1 MSAKVK
7 RVKTP
12 CVHSR
17 CVQVKVR
24 SLCKQAISVFSC
36 KGKNGEIPLV
46 IIPSP
51 RSALSI
57 MMQIPS
63 GCSCLLQKFGKDIGE
78 GTPGLHFYPAYYR
91 IAYVVTRQSNT
102 YDAPVQNCPTSDNV
116 RVSID
121 VVLVFHISNAHDF
134 IYRLGAKNFDEFL
147 SGTVDEAIRMEV
159 RKINHKDIY
168 NLRGEKADYM
178 LSLLNNKFGPAGVQ
192 FTSVK
197 ITSVWL
203 PDKLA
208 YNLEETTKMQKAM
221 DKLRR
226 QNTFEMMEIKLGCD
240 MALEEIK
247 RRSEQVLV
255 SEQGRKKR
263 AELEF
268 EQRAVKAEEDGSVAL
283 IEAESKAE
291 VDKMK
296 AEAELKRTKT
306 KLETYRIQELAKAES
321 TANAMRVK
329 ADQEEEQA
337 VIEATWKQEEM
348 ICEAG
353 ATKHDASAEKEASKC
368 LAAKRKHEL
377 ELREKS
383 IMAGLAERGNFN
395 LIGTSGDKIINAVM
409 TGSLQKL

>member
-1 MSAKVK
+1 LVHIVGVSRTGRQMPARLTRS
-7 RVKTP
+7 KTQ

-17 CVQVKVR
+17 CVQVR
-24 SLCKQAISVFSC
+24 SSDVCSEAVSIFSN

-63 GCSCLLQKFGKDIGE
+63 GCSCLLQKFGQDIGE
-78 GTPGLHFYPAYYR
+78 GMPGLHFYPAYYR
-91 IAYVVTRQSNT
+91 IAYVVTKQSNT

-159 RKINHKDIY
+159 RKINHKEIY
-168 NLRGEKADYM
+168 NMRGEKADYM
-178 LSLLNNKFGPAGVQ
+178 LTLMNDKFGPAGVR
-192 FTSVK
+192 FTAVK

-208 YNLEETTKMQKAM
+208 YNLEETTKMEKGM

-255 SEQGRKKR
+255 SEQGRKKACR
-263 AELEF
+263 ARV
-268 EQRAVKAEEDGSVAL
+268 RAARCQG
-283 IEAESKAE
+283 
-291 VDKMK
+291 
-296 AEAELKRTKT
+296 R
-306 KLETYRIQELAKAES
+306 RGWQ
-321 TANAMRVK
+321 
-329 ADQEEEQA
+329 
-337 VIEATWKQEEM
+337 
-348 ICEAG
+348 CG
-353 ATKHDASAEKEASKC
+353 AY
-368 LAAKRKHEL
+368 
-377 ELREKS
+377 
-383 IMAGLAERGNFN
+383 
-395 LIGTSGDKIINAVM
+395 
-409 TGSLQKL
+409 